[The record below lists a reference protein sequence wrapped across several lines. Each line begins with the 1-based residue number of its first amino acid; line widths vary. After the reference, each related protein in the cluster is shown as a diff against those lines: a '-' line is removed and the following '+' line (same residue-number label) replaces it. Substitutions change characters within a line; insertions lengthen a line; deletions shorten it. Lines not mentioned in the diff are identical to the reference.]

1 VSVMGA
7 GSSSALRTVRRA
19 ARALLQ
25 ELLTHPRRPR
35 SGTPVAAAR
44 RAPSATSDRHLV
56 AAWAVGARTASVTRR
71 FAPLTIGV
79 RPPRATVGRTA
90 VDALIAGRSGGITKA
105 ANTVSACAR
114 GRQGRRQ
121 GTTNIR
127 LSLGRAAA
135 SRRHPDRRPPASFPT
150 SAKDKVPD
158 RTYDNTRRRAKGVDR

>member
-1 VSVMGA
+1 MSVMGA

-25 ELLTHPRRPR
+25 ALLTHPRSPR

-121 GTTNIR
+121 GTTHIR